1 MLWGLLIR
9 FKSIFIKLKPDA
21 DLLKNVLSSE
31 VYAKPSINSILPVH
45 SIGNYLGDIFG
56 YFKFLANGGPNFLG
70 KQSQLIGKTVF
81 SKNIGRPVVVCID
94 HLSAEAVFANVDNLT
109 QGHMI
114 NLVCSRQSKP
124 IFTTHGP
131 EAQNARKFI
140 ISLLPQD
147 ETEDKFQDAINSVH
161 LELDRWAS
169 LSKTKI
175 NKMSLE
181 EAVGDLIFNYAGCLM
196 LGSPLDK
203 TLINRVFPTPNFLPV
218 FPVIPTSLLPSYY
231 TMQLAMNEIFDQVK
245 QYDNWDQVL
254 YKASAVTLSER
265 EAFEQ
270 LFTAITFNALGL
282 SNSLLNG
289 ILLSFIAF

>member
-9 FKSIFIKLKPDA
+9 FKSIFIKSKPDA
-21 DLLKNVLSSE
+21 ALLKNVLSSE
-31 VYAKPSINSILPVH
+31 VRTKPSINSIQPVH

-109 QGHMI
+109 QDHMI

-161 LELDRWAS
+161 LE
-169 LSKTKI
+169 
-175 NKMSLE
+175 
-181 EAVGDLIFNYAGCLM
+181 
-196 LGSPLDK
+196 
-203 TLINRVFPTPNFLPV
+203 
-218 FPVIPTSLLPSYY
+218 
-231 TMQLAMNEIFDQVK
+231 
-245 QYDNWDQVL
+245 
-254 YKASAVTLSER
+254 
-265 EAFEQ
+265 
-270 LFTAITFNALGL
+270 
-282 SNSLLNG
+282 
-289 ILLSFIAF
+289 